1 MAVREDRFVVEVSVL
16 REEDVAPA
24 LIGTL
29 RALTFAAFGGR
40 FDEHDWQHTYGGTRV
55 VAVEDGEP
63 VAAGAVVP
71 RLLVVGDR
79 PFDTGYVE
87 GVATAP
93 GRHGAGLGTAVMSAC
108 AAVVRDHFELGALST
123 GAQPFYERL
132 GWERWRG
139 PTYVR
144 LDAGRVE
151 RTPGEDDSLMV
162 LRTGPS
168 ADLDLTASISCP
180 ARAGDD
186 W

>member
-1 MAVREDRFVVEVSVL
+1 MVEVRVLADDEVDAGLLLAVRE
-16 REEDVAPA
+16 
-24 LIGTL
+24 
-29 RALTFAAFGGR
+29 LTFAAFGGR
-40 FDEHDWQHTYGGTRV
+40 FDQHDWDHTYGGARV
-55 VAVEDGEP
+55 VALDGDVA

-93 GRHGAGLGTAVMSAC
+93 GRHGAGFGTAVMSAC
-108 AAVVRDHFELGALST
+108 ADVVRARHQLGALST
-123 GAQPFYERL
+123 GAHGFYERL
-132 GWERWRG
+132 GWQRWGG

-144 LDAGRVE
+144 HDDRME
-151 RTPGEDDSLMV
+151 RTPDEDDGLMV
-162 LRTGPS
+162 LLAGASTH
-168 ADLDLTASISCP
+168 LDLTTSISCP